1 MSAWSLTT
9 RTLCWRSQWLSGQ
22 GCQRSQQLHRHCV
35 GTDMSTQRTISDMR
49 FSNFAIE
56 YLRENE
62 KVCETVFACLFVAQI
77 ESFKKTKKMLKISW
91 HCPFKWCCKKIDF
104 VKKFVQ
110 KIELPIMSNS
120 KFIRGLWIFKIFWFS
135 AVRTGLSKAEK
146 CPRQHWVNL
155 M

>member
-1 MSAWSLTT
+1 MTRRT
-9 RTLCWRSQWLSGQ
+9 RTRLR
-22 GCQRSQQLHRHCV
+22 RHQPNSNNVKIWKCAYLKKNLGVVVDCV
-35 GTDMSTQRTISDMR
+35 DTW